1 MRLFASLDEH
11 AERTKNMKNRIQN
24 KPNKHQSYE
33 NPKNKDSDEE
43 EKYPHL
49 SGVLLES
56 SEFAKAIRLLDLN
69 GHVVR
74 S

>member
-24 KPNKHQSYE
+24 KPSKHQSYE

-43 EKYPHL
+43 EKYR
-49 SGVLLES
+49 
-56 SEFAKAIRLLDLN
+56 EFQKYLREDFTYFFLA
-69 GHVVR
+69 
-74 S
+74 